1 MDLRTWIVEEHT
13 SVWDR
18 LRDGVIDRVP
28 ADRWTEHPDDGG
40 SCLAQLLAHCS
51 LHADMAMQ
59 TVVRRETPLVE
70 EWRERLGLDGLPGHA
85 GLPEAEDPSLVAR
98 ISVPELF
105 GYAEAVHR
113 STADWLRTADLAD
126 LDRVPDASG
135 QLARWGQVPM
145 EAVPWLHRMWTDK
158 PISWFVQW
166 ECLGHVLNHLGEM
179 VSVRNRMGLS
189 PF

>member
-59 TVVRRETPLVE
+59 TVVRRETPLAE

-135 QLARWGQVPM
+135 QLARWGQVPV

-158 PISWFVQW
+158 PVSWFVQW
-166 ECLGHVLNHLGEM
+166 ECLGHVLHHLGEM